1 MANIRF
7 GDKLGQDVP
16 CFKKYQKRKKEKKK
30 KEKKYGLLGVACSMG
45 ISIIFSP
52 RRKNSECFVVSVVDE
67 LKTVVLFDFLALQD
81 SNELLLYQIFG
92 AHQVILPQI
101 KKVLN
106 YTKIG
111 IMMEQAL
118 KFTIAISVNLNLL
131 ARMLWNFWL

>member
-1 MANIRF
+1 MYRVLKNI
-7 GDKLGQDVP
+7 
-16 CFKKYQKRKKEKKK
+16 KKEKGKK
-30 KEKKYGLLGVACSMG
+30 KKKKKKRKEIWITWCSMFHG
-45 ISIIFSP
+45 YFYYFFTSEE
-52 RRKNSECFVVSVVDE
+52 NSKCFVVSVVDE
-67 LKTVVLFDFLALQD
+67 LKTVVLFDFLAHQD

-118 KFTIAISVNLNLL
+118 EFTIAISVNLNLL